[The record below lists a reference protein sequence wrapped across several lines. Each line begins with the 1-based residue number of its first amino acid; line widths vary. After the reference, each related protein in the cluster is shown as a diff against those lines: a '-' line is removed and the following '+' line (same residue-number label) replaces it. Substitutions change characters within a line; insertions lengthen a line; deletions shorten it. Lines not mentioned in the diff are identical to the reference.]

1 MVANELG
8 TETDLRP
15 GEAAFVLVDRWE
27 ADLIAD
33 AELQIDWR
41 GRMSAD
47 RFEEEANSILHA
59 VLYRDRRGRSDT
71 AGPIQDGLEEAY
83 RNGKESSTPSPAVKR
98 LVEAVEAFM
107 EVNEKALEC
116 DCDSC
121 QEIFVPMRKALAAV
135 REEMGEEAPTVIC
148 TNCADSF
155 PEEELPDADMKGQV
169 VCRKCIEKMALGD

>member
-1 MVANELG
+1 MTCPFDNPNQMADTLRALG
-8 TETDLRP
+8 WRSSNDAQLSCLRTWCEQEK
-15 GEAAFVLVDRWE
+15 EACSVRA
-27 ADLIAD
+27 
-33 AELQIDWR
+33 
-41 GRMSAD
+41 
-47 RFEEEANSILHA
+47 
-59 VLYRDRRGRSDT
+59 
-71 AGPIQDGLEEAY
+71 
-83 RNGKESSTPSPAVKR
+83 PSPAVKR